1 MKIETDDYIPLSDVP
16 MLTGLSQS
24 TAYRIAKRLGLVVEV
39 FGVKVIRKDKLEA
52 ISEDRKPTGNPVW
65 INDSEAASESAL
77 RSIESRMERIAQS
90 GETASEKRRNRRLA
104 KIGAAY
110 GKSAKGKPRPT
121 PAQSSSSDTTGK
133 EA

>member
-39 FGVKVIRKDKLEA
+39 FGVKVVRKDKLET
-52 ISEDRKPTGNPVW
+52 ISDDRKPTGNPVW

-77 RSIESRMERIAQS
+77 RSIESRMERIARI
-90 GETASEKRRNRRLA
+90 GETAREKRRNRNLA
-104 KIGAAY
+104 KAGTAY
-110 GKSAKGKPRPT
+110 GRSAKGKPRPR
-121 PAQSSSSDTTGK
+121 PGSSSSSDTTDT

>member
-1 MKIETDDYIPLSDVP
+1 MKIETDDYIPLCDVP
-16 MLTGLSQS
+16 MLTGIPQS
-24 TAYRIAKRLGLVVEV
+24 TAYRIAKRLGLVEEI
-39 FGVKVIRKDKLEA
+39 FGVKIVRKDKVET
-52 ISEDRKPTGNPVW
+52 ISNDRKPAGNPVW
-65 INDSEAASESAL
+65 INDSEAASESAM
-77 RSIESRMERIAQS
+77 RSIESRMERIDRS

-121 PAQSSSSDTTGK
+121 PARSSASDTTGK